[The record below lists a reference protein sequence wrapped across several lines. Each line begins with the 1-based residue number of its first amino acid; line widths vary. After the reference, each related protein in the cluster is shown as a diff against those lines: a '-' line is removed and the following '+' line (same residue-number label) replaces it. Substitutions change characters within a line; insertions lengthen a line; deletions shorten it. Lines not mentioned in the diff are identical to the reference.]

1 MSFVIGLRN
10 SGMFALPATQTNTV
24 SLHRRMTLVAA
35 SRIVAID
42 LGF

>member
-10 SGMFALPATQTNTV
+10 SGMFALPRDSTNTV
-24 SLHRRMTLVAA
+24 SLHRRMKLVAA
-35 SRIVAID
+35 NRIVATD